1 MAPKIYAHVLSYSFM
16 FGITTVAAVG
26 LSKQWSKTDEEK
38 NQELLNN
45 YPELVKK
52 SQGSKNNM
60 EGFFKKMKDPTNKE
74 LDEDFS
80 GLLKGGGGDIK
91 RTQQW

>member
-1 MAPKIYAHVLSYSFM
+1 MAPKIYAHVLSYSVM

-60 EGFFKKMKDPTNKE
+60 EGFFKKVQNRVTLSID
-74 LDEDFS
+74 
-80 GLLKGGGGDIK
+80 
-91 RTQQW
+91 